1 MTTNRSRSQHVAA
14 LLKLDGKRAKLEAQL
29 KTLQAEMAEMS
40 ATVMA
45 AMGDDTVV
53 VVPSGKVTLTE
64 KSSLSMRKDLAV
76 EELVAAARAL
86 GLTLTGQPSEIVAS
100 ATVKSALGR
109 GVDVSALATVKVTP
123 QLVCERA
130 S

>member
-1 MTTNRSRSQHVAA
+1 MTTNRSRSQYVAA
-14 LLKLDGKRAKLEAQL
+14 LLRLDGKRAKLEAQL

-64 KSSLSMRKDLAV
+64 KSELKMRKDLAV
-76 EELVAAARAL
+76 EELVAAARAM
-86 GLTLTGQPSEIVAS
+86 GLTITEQPSEIVAS

>member
-1 MTTNRSRSQHVAA
+1 MSTNRSRSQHVAA
-14 LLKLDGKRAKLEAQL
+14 LLKLHGKREKLEEQL
-29 KTLQAEMAEMS
+29 KTLQAEMAAMS
-40 ATVMA
+40 KTVMA

-76 EELVAAARAL
+76 EELVATARAL
-86 GLTLTGQPSEIVAS
+86 GLTITEQPPEIVAS

-109 GVDVSALATVKVTP
+109 GVDVSALATVKTTP
-123 QLVCERA
+123 QLVCERI

>member
-1 MTTNRSRSQHVAA
+1 MTTNRSRSQYVAA
-14 LLKLDGKRAKLEAQL
+14 LLRLDGKRAKLEAQL

-45 AMGDDTVV
+45 AMGDETVV

-64 KSSLSMRKDLAV
+64 KSELKMRKDLAV
-76 EELVAAARAL
+76 EELVAAARAM
-86 GLTLTGQPSEIVAS
+86 GLTITEQPSEIVAS

>member
-1 MTTNRSRSQHVAA
+1 MSTNRSRSQHVAA
-14 LLKLDGKRAKLEAQL
+14 LLKLHGKREKLEEQL

-40 ATVMA
+40 KTVMA
-45 AMGDDTVV
+45 AMGNDTVV
-53 VVPSGKVTLTE
+53 VVPSGKVTLTQ

-86 GLTLTGQPSEIVAS
+86 GLTITEQPSEIVAS

-109 GVDVSALATVKVTP
+109 GVDVSSLATVKVTP
-123 QLVCERA
+123 ELVCERA

>member
-1 MTTNRSRSQHVAA
+1 MSTNRSRSQHVAA
-14 LLKLDGKRAKLEAQL
+14 LLKLDGKRAKLESQL
-29 KTLQAEMAEMS
+29 KTLQAEMAEMTQ
-40 ATVMA
+40 TVMA
-45 AMGDDTVV
+45 AMGNDTVV
-53 VVPSGKVTLTE
+53 VVPSGKVTLTQ
-64 KSSLSMRKDLAV
+64 KSTLSMRKDLAV

-86 GLTLTGQPSEIVAS
+86 GLTITEQPSEIVAS

-123 QLVCERA
+123 ELVCERA